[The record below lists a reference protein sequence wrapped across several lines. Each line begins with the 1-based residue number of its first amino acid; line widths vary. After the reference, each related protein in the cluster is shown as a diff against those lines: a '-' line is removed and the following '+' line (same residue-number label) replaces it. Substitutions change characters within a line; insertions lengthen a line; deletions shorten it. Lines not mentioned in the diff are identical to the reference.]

1 MTASEITTV
10 LSGVDLFAGLPP
22 KVIGQI
28 AERGHEAT
36 YAVGVPVVVQGESVS
51 GFKAFSPTGVEMHV
65 ILEGRARVDVDGVTH
80 TVLGPGQY
88 FGEVA
93 LIDGLPRTADVVPE
107 EGGLRTFAI
116 SKWTFEDLLDHHP
129 EVAVPMLRVLAS
141 RLRSQEA
148 GSR

>member
-28 AERGHEAT
+28 AERGHEAS